1 MDDIQKVNS
10 KFITESLV
18 LLVPCNLLW
27 FLFIRS
33 RSFHKY
39 HWAPSPRRATQRSTA
54 QSLFSRHWPHWERRQ
69 RSGVWDVWS
78 EKRSAERSRTRRA
91 TGRSSRAR
99 KSRAWSTPLSG
110 RLHGGKARA
119 GAAGRGRGQG
129 AGAGEAGWRAAPTP
143 GEGLRHALPG
153 DGALTATECGTGCGL
168 WDEDDCRR
176 RCWEGD
182 QTLRFGHS
190 KFAMPP
196 SGIVKEAVFHMNW
209 P

>member
-18 LLVPCNLLW
+18 LLVPCNFLW

-33 RSFHKY
+33 RSFHKH

-129 AGAGEAGWRAAPTP
+129 AGGRGGRGGLARGPDPRRGVKARAA
-143 GEGLRHALPG
+143 
-153 DGALTATECGTGCGL
+153 
-168 WDEDDCRR
+168 RR
-176 RCWEGD
+176 RRAHSDWVRHR
-182 QTLRFGHS
+182 LRFMRWRRLQKTVLGGRS
-190 KFAMPP
+190 DAPFRT
-196 SGIVKEAVFHMNW
+196 
-209 P
+209 